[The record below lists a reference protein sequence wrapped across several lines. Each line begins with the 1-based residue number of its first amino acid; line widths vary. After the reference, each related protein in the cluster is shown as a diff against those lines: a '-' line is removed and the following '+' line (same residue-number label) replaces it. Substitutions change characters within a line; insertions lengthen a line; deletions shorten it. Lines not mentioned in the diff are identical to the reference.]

1 MEIADVSTTRLEG
14 PRAHV
19 PGGGSG
25 TISKLLVRVEADD
38 GTYGLGEAEDFL
50 GVRDAID
57 YVGKVLDGRDPMAI
71 QPHVS
76 EMIFGTNPPHTPE
89 QRRLVADPP
98 EGIMPTPA
106 TSRTAVSLGP
116 VVWGVSGVEMALCDL
131 VGKALGTPVYN
142 LLGGKFR
149 DAARIYLDRSAP
161 EDKEDPDAW
170 RTMARES
177 VEAGFDFLKFD
188 VDYTAPDYTDDPWNR
203 SLSTA
208 QLNRIVERLSAVRE
222 EIGPDRELAVDCH
235 WQLNETD
242 ALRLARALGDLD
254 LLWFEDPAP
263 VTEPEVYAR
272 VSRETDV
279 PVCAGEMLT
288 APQFREYLDRGACD
302 VVHPDVLFAGGLH
315 ETRRIADL
323 AELHRVPM
331 AMHGNGGCLA
341 TVAAAHVAVASRN
354 FLGLEYHHVETEWLG
369 EFVSRDGLPLFRD
382 GVVPLTDAPGLG
394 VELDREVC
402 EANLAPGETLV

>member
-14 PRAHV
+14 PREHV

-38 GTYGLGEAEDFL
+38 GTSGLGEAEDFL

-57 YVGKVLDGRDPMAI
+57 YVGSVLEGRDPMAI

-76 EMIFGTNPPHTPE
+76 EMIIGTTPPHTPD
-89 QRRLVADPP
+89 QQRLVANPP
-98 EGIMPTPA
+98 DGIMPTPA
-106 TSRTAVSLGP
+106 TSHTAVPYGSI
-116 VVWGVSGVEMALCDL
+116 VWGVSGVEMALCDL
-131 VGKALGTPVYN
+131 VGKALGTPVYT
-142 LLGGKFR
+142 LLGGKYR
-149 DAARIYLDRSAP
+149 DEARIYLDRSAP
-161 EDKEDPDAW
+161 DVKDDLGAW
-170 RTMARES
+170 RTMAHES
-177 VEAGFDFLKFD
+177 VAAGFDFLKFD
-188 VDYTAPDYTDDPWNR
+188 IDYTAPDYTDDPWNS
-203 SLSTA
+203 SLSTE
-208 QLNRIVERLSAVRE
+208 QLNRIVERIGAVRK
-222 EIGPDRELAVDCH
+222 EIGPDIELAVDCH

-242 ALRLARALGDLD
+242 ALRLARNLGEFD

-263 VTEPEVYAR
+263 VTDPEVYAR

-288 APQFREYLDRGACD
+288 APQFRDYLDRGACD
-302 VVHPDVLFAGGLH
+302 IVHPDVLFTGGLH
-315 ETRRIADL
+315 QTRRIAEL

-341 TVAAAHVAVASRN
+341 TIAAAHVAAASRN
-354 FLGLEYHHVETEWLG
+354 FLGIEYHHVETEWLG
-369 EFVSRDGLPLFRD
+369 EFVSRDGLPLFHE
-382 GVVPLTDAPGLG
+382 GAVPLTDTPGLG

-402 EANLAPGETLV
+402 EANLAPDETLV